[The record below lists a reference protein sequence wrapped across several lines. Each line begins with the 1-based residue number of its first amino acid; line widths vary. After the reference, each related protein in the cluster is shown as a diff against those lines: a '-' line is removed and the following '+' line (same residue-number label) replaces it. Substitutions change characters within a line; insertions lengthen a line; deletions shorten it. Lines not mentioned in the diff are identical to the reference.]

1 MAEILDCVAEIFSSR
16 FVTKFVILVLKEA
29 IFVDIAKKLSVNLK
43 SYREEK
49 ELPQS
54 ACAQELGIAKAT
66 LQKLEKGDPVS
77 SQTIQHVINRM
88 GMELV
93 LRPKEQRAEEVTVDG
108 LIAAFL
114 DGLQYCDLTDSQQRG
129 LEEIMRGIR
138 SFLETSN

>member
-1 MAEILDCVAEIFSSR
+1 M
-16 FVTKFVILVLKEA
+16 
-29 IFVDIAKKLSVNLK
+29 DIAKKLSVNLK

-88 GMELV
+88 AWNWCFAP
-93 LRPKEQRAEEVTVDG
+93 R
-108 LIAAFL
+108 
-114 DGLQYCDLTDSQQRG
+114 SRG
-129 LEEIMRGIR
+129 RRKL
-138 SFLETSN
+138 L

>member
-1 MAEILDCVAEIFSSR
+1 M
-16 FVTKFVILVLKEA
+16 
-29 IFVDIAKKLSVNLK
+29 DIAKKLSVNLK

-93 LRPKEQRAEEVTVDG
+93 LTLIPLLPSGEVSLV
-108 LIAAFL
+108 
-114 DGLQYCDLTDSQQRG
+114 SK
-129 LEEIMRGIR
+129 
-138 SFLETSN
+138 